1 MSAKLTLGTNNAF
14 AFKAWP
20 EPEMWAKIIS
30 KDLGLKEVQFSFDL
44 LDPLLNEPGRSLQCE
59 KILKAVQDHELSMR
73 SSFTGLIMYAQN
85 LLSHPDPPC
94 VPMVFSGTR

>member
-30 KDLGLKEVQFSFDL
+30 DGLL
-44 LDPLLNEPGRSLQCE
+44 
-59 KILKAVQDHELSMR
+59 
-73 SSFTGLIMYAQN
+73 
-85 LLSHPDPPC
+85 
-94 VPMVFSGTR
+94 